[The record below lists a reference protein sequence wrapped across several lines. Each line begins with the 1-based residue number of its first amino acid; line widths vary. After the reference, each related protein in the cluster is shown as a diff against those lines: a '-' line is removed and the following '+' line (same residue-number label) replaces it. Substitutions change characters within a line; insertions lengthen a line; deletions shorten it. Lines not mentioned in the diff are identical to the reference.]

1 MKSWSCCPSSSAAT
15 RPPPFT
21 STLPRIERTGAVE
34 GAHRRWIAG
43 EFTLPGLG
51 AEIPVAARGQ
61 TFGRLVLIPDV
72 SAGVSIEERI
82 VAVALVDQLG
92 AALAADASA
101 A

>member
-1 MKSWSCCPSSSAAT
+1 V
-15 RPPPFT
+15 
-21 STLPRIERTGAVE
+21 LPRIERTGAVD
-34 GAHRRWIAG
+34 GAHRRWLGG

-51 AEIPVAARGQ
+51 AEIPVVARGRDL
-61 TFGRLVLIPDV
+61 GRLVLIPDV
-72 SAGVSIEERI
+72 SVGVSLEERI